1 MPQKMQPIIMHT
13 TPSEI
18 LAVAPMIAVA
28 RIVAIAISLGLW
40 HLTQKLLARRN
51 PAADATAATAAI
63 EISDGIHHITR
74 RWNQRLL
81 DHPKIANALLIAS
94 SAVIDLLGIY
104 LLATAI
110 LGPTIEPFLGLFL
123 IFGLRQIIQGFCPLP
138 PPVGMIWRSPG
149 VPSLLVTYG
158 TSCDLFFS
166 GHTAI
171 AVYGCAILADHFGP
185 IGIAAGCGIAAF
197 EITTVLLLRAHYTMD
212 VFAGAITALYLH
224 HLAADF
230 APHVDGW
237 IRHLAH

>member
-1 MPQKMQPIIMHT
+1 MRFSFEHLP
-13 TPSEI
+13 
-18 LAVAPMIAVA
+18 LAIAPMIALTRV
-28 RIVAIAISLGLW
+28 IAIVVSLGLW

-51 PAADATAATAAI
+51 PTADISGTIAAV
-63 EISDGIHHITR
+63 EISDGIHRITR
-74 RWNQRLL
+74 WWNQRLM
-81 DHPKIANALLIAS
+81 DNPKRANALLIAS
-94 SAVIDLLGIY
+94 SAVIDLLGLY

-123 IFGLRQIIQGFCPLP
+123 IFGLRQIVQGFCPLP

-185 IGIAAGCGIAAF
+185 IGIAAGCAVAAF
-197 EITTVLLLRAHYTMD
+197 EISTVLVLRAHYTMD
-212 VFAGAITALYLH
+212 VFAGAITALYVH
-224 HLAADF
+224 HVAANL
-230 APHVDGW
+230 APHMDGW
-237 IRHLAH
+237 IRQLVH